1 MHSRRLAS
9 LLLGLWLGSG
19 VFMAWVASEN
29 FATVDRLLAQPAP
42 AATLRIK
49 MLGKDEARLL
59 LRYEASEQNRTY
71 FEVWETIQV
80 VLGAVFFFFLLFGTT
95 EGRIALSLALVL
107 VVLVLV
113 QRFVLTPELQAIGK
127 LLDFTGPLAMSGE
140 RGKFRV
146 VHTSYVIV
154 EVGKWAIQLVL
165 AAILVARGG
174 RRSGN
179 AGQQFNVVDKAD
191 HRHINR

>member
-1 MHSRRLAS
+1 
-9 LLLGLWLGSG
+9 
-19 VFMAWVASEN
+19 MAWVAAEN
-29 FATVDRLLAQPAP
+29 FATVDRLLAQPDP

-59 LRYEASEQNRTY
+59 LRYEASEQNRMY
-71 FEVWETIQV
+71 FEVWETVQV

-95 EGRIALSLALVL
+95 EGKISLVLALVL
-107 VVLVLV
+107 VVLVLA

-127 LLDFTGPLAMSGE
+127 LLDFASPVAMLGE
-140 RGKFRV
+140 RAKFRV
-146 VHTSYVIV
+146 VHTSYVVV
-154 EVGKWAIQLVL
+154 ELGKWAIQLVL
-165 AAILVARGG
+165 AAMLIARG
-174 RRSGN
+174 RARSGN